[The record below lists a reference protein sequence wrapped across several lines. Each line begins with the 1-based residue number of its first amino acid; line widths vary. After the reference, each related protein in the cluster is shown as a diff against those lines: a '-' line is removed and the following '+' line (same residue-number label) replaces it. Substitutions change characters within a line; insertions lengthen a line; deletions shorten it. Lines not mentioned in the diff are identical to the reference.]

1 MNLVKDTLRE
11 LVERRL
17 WPLAVLLLVAA
28 VAAPMLLKSQPEEPV
43 TPAANAV
50 TSEGA
55 GGISIE
61 PLVAASV
68 DTQGDRR
75 VLGARKDPFRPTGEQ
90 PRADSGPS
98 PDPSTSPNPSTSSN
112 PGSGSTGGPPAGD
125 PKGGG
130 FSGGGGSSPL
140 PDGPIGPASP
150 PESTPAPAPAAPE
163 TPEPT
168 FDLYSLTVRV
178 DDGERQNLKR
188 LDPLLSLEDPA
199 IIYLGLL
206 EAEKTAVFLLDE
218 GVTAD
223 GDGSCHPSP
232 ENCQRVHLREGETEF
247 FTRAALEGVGEGG
260 AAAEPVEFQ
269 LEVLDIK
276 TKKTA
281 SAGTARAARAA
292 ASTSGRRA
300 LRSRVSR
307 MGRLRYDLRTGK
319 LHQLSVKAYRSSM
332 ARASRRRAGLA
343 RGSNAEAS
351 RSGGGL
357 FARASGRRA
366 GLGTP

>member
-55 GGISIE
+55 GGISTE

-98 PDPSTSPNPSTSSN
+98 PDPSTSPD

-125 PKGGG
+125 PEGGG

-150 PESTPAPAPAAPE
+150 PESAPAPAPATAPAVPE
-163 TPEPT
+163 TPKPT

-206 EAEKTAVFLLDE
+206 EDEKTAVFLLDE

-232 ENCQRVHLREGETEF
+232 EECQRVHLREGETEF
-247 FTRAALEGVGEGG
+247 FTRAAPEGVGEGG

-269 LEVLDIK
+269 LDVLDIK
-276 TKKTA
+276 TRKTT

-343 RGSNAEAS
+343 RGSNTEAS
-351 RSGGGL
+351 RSGGDL